1 MIYTKSNLEQM
12 LSEYEKALDRQ
23 LEAYL
28 ESEVIK
34 ALFMLYLEEQEDKNE
49 ISHEPSERR

>member
-12 LSEYEKALDRQ
+12 LSEYEKSLDRQ
-23 LEAYL
+23 LEAFL

>member
-1 MIYTKSNLEQM
+1 M
-12 LSEYEKALDRQ
+12 LSEYEKSLDRQ
-23 LEAYL
+23 LEAFL